1 MGKNKV
7 GKLFLASMTIMLC
20 IVALIAG
27 TYALWTDSVT
37 VSNHLEAGT
46 LSLKLER
53 VGLTKVVLDSDGYL
67 TEQTF
72 TEEEAYADLTDAS
85 EVNVFGIEA
94 NEKIVPGA
102 SYQAT
107 LVLSQGEDNAVAFT
121 YRVIVKLNGESNALA
136 KQMQVFVGTDGGELE
151 VKGTLADYGS
161 EDGGVIV
168 SAQTMAKT
176 DSAKTITVKIAFV
189 DQTDNNLAKNQTV
202 DFDLMIEAEQKT
214 NA

>member
-7 GKLFLASMTIMLC
+7 GKLFLAGMTIMLC

-27 TYALWTDSVT
+27 TYAIWTDSVT

-67 TEQTF
+67 AEQTF

-151 VKGTLADYGS
+151 AKGTLADYGS
-161 EDGGVIV
+161 EDGEVIV
-168 SAQTMAKT
+168 SAQTMTKT
-176 DSAKTITVKIAFV
+176 DSAKIITVKIAFA
-189 DQTDNNLAKNQTV
+189 DRTDNNLAQNLTA
-202 DFDLMIEAEQKT
+202 DFDLIVKAEQKT
-214 NA
+214 SA